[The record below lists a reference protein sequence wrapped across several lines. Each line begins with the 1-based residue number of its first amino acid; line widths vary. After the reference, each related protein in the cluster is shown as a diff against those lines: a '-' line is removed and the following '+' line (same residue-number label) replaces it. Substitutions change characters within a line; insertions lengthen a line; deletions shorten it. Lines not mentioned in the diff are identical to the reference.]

1 MINGETAMSNST
13 ASLLDANGVPL
24 HGATHPAK
32 VLDSTGQAMQPAPAP
47 TDLLSELTDVVRQ
60 RPLAAVLVG
69 IGFGILLGR
78 LTA

>member
-1 MINGETAMSNST
+1 
-13 ASLLDANGVPL
+13 
-24 HGATHPAK
+24 
-32 VLDSTGQAMQPAPAP
+32 MQPAPAP